1 LAGRKQLQTRAD
13 LLFHIRRF
21 FRSQGFLEVETPIRI
36 PAPIPE
42 AHIDAVPSLDWYL
55 HTSPESCMKRLL
67 SQGYEKIFQICRVFR
82 AEELGARHLP
92 EFTMLEWYR
101 TGADYNQLM
110 TDCENLLAFCLESMP
125 DKDPLVYQGKRIDAS
140 SPWRRES
147 VSDAFRKYAGASIE
161 KALETDRFDEI
172 MAFEVEPALGLDP
185 VFLYDYPIEKAALAR
200 PKPEDPN
207 LAERF
212 ELYIGGMELANAFSE
227 LVDPVV
233 QAERFKKEEEE
244 RVQAGKKPY
253 PSNEK
258 FLHALET
265 MPPSAGIALG
275 VDRLAML
282 FAGAADIAQISAFT
296 PEEL

>member
-1 LAGRKQLQTRAD
+1 MAGAKELQIRAD
-13 LLFHIRRF
+13 LLFGIRRF
-21 FRSQGFLEVETPIRI
+21 FRSRGFLEVETPIRI

-42 AHIDAVPSLDWYL
+42 AHIDALPSLDWYL

-67 SQGYEKIFQICRVFR
+67 SQGHEKIFQICRVFR

-101 TGADYNQLM
+101 TDADYNQLM
-110 TDCENLLAFCLESMP
+110 TDCENLLSFCLESMP
-125 DKDPLVYQGKRIDAS
+125 DRAPLVYQGDKINTS

-147 VSDAFRKYAGASIE
+147 VSDAFRKYAGTSVKE
-161 KALETDRFDEI
+161 ALETDRFDEI

-200 PKPEDPN
+200 PKPENPQI
-207 LAERF
+207 AERF

-233 QAERFKKEEEE
+233 QADRFKREEEA
-244 RVQAGKKPY
+244 RVRAGKNPY

-258 FLHALET
+258 FLRALET

-275 VDRLAML
+275 IDRLAML
-282 FAGAADIAQISAFT
+282 FADVADIAQISAFT
-296 PEEL
+296 PEDL